1 MSKESNLNKEFKES
15 DVIRIRNLIAGK
27 HGEQTKTQIGFS
39 KKQEEHNEG
48 DFWEEN
54 EKTWTIKNG
63 IKQTVTKLDSI
74 KELIKFPLK
83 CPCCSK
89 AMQPHI
95 YNKKMYNIH
104 GKCADC
110 VIEMETQL
118 KIEGK
123 FEEYERNFLNQNKKS
138 HLNEFENALNEYEKS
153 KNEDFITEDGDK
165 ERWIGGGVDK
175 EWIKDMREYI
185 QEQKQIEI

>member
-1 MSKESNLNKEFKES
+1 MNKDTLLNKQFKES
-15 DVIRIRNLIAGK
+15 DINRIRNLIAGK

-48 DFWEEN
+48 DVWEEN

-63 IKQTVTKLDSI
+63 IRQTVTKLDSI
-74 KELIKFPLK
+74 KKLIKFPLK
-83 CPCCSK
+83 CPCCNK
-89 AMQPHI
+89 AMQLHI

-165 ERWIGGGVDK
+165 ERWVGGGVDN

-185 QEQKQIEI
+185 QDQKQIEI

>member
-1 MSKESNLNKEFKES
+1 
-15 DVIRIRNLIAGK
+15 
-27 HGEQTKTQIGFS
+27 
-39 KKQEEHNEG
+39 
-48 DFWEEN
+48 
-54 EKTWTIKNG
+54 
-63 IKQTVTKLDSI
+63 
-74 KELIKFPLK
+74 
-83 CPCCSK
+83 
-89 AMQPHI
+89 
-95 YNKKMYNIH
+95 MYNIH

-165 ERWIGGGVDK
+165 ERWVGGGVDN

-185 QEQKQIEI
+185 QDQKQIEI